1 MKINAVGPPLAT
13 VVRMEKISV
22 LQYTVCKAAAN
33 KIYKNFELETKK
45 SF

>member
-1 MKINAVGPPLAT
+1 MKINTVRPLLAT

-22 LQYTVCKAAAN
+22 LQCIVCKAAAN